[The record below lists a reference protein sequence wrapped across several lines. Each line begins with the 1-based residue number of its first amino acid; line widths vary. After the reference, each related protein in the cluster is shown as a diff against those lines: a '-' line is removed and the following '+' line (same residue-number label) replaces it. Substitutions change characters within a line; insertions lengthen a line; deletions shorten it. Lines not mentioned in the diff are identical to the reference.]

1 MICENASLEPPR
13 VPLITGVNKKRKE
26 EKRNTLTE
34 QVSSFSRS
42 PRPGPHCGSVD
53 IERLDHGSVEAM
65 GRETWKK
72 RNRGLW
78 SEEKRGSHGDRRDR
92 VHSGRVKMPSTDH
105 YVVLQLTVYNVCRII
120 NVQFSPWQIQRLL
133 NVMFSICTEV
143 SGSFVHVMISQ
154 TSPSPRTNGRDFSIR
169 WPGPPR
175 SHRPAPLSR
184 WTPLHRHRL
193 G

>member
-1 MICENASLEPPR
+1 MRECESGATPR
-13 VPLITGVNKKRKE
+13 SSNNRGEQK
-26 EKRNTLTE
+26 EKRRKKKHTYRASQLFLKVPQTRTTLRLGRHRE
-34 QVSSFSRS
+34 AR
-42 PRPGPHCGSVD
+42 PRKCGSD
-53 IERLDHGSVEAM
+53 GERDLEEEEPWVVV
-65 GRETWKK
+65 GRET
-72 RNRGLW
+72 RVPRRSARSGPLW
-78 SEEKRGSHGDRRDR
+78 PREDA
-92 VHSGRVKMPSTDH
+92 VDH